1 MASLAHALLGIPAR
15 CALCRALN
23 PHLSPSRR
31 FPISSISRP
40 SSTTTTRARL
50 AARSRLNAVNNL
62 TTVHGASAPATVE
75 LPVTCYQLIGVP
87 DEAEKDE
94 VIKAVMDLKISEV
107 EEGYTESAI
116 ESRQDL
122 LRDVRDKL
130 IIEPEYAANS
140 DKSIRPNSALQ
151 IPWAWLAAALCL
163 LLEVGEVELV
173 LDIGQAA
180 VKHPE
185 AKPYIHD
192 ILLSIALAECA
203 TAKISFEQNKVS
215 QGFEA
220 ITRAQSHLRSK
231 KSFEKISLFSKIDR
245 AKTMCECLI
254 SSELMNLKLEE
265 AFTLFLLAEDNDAA
279 VVEKLQRLDGNKNK
293 LIQVLCKQGDLKLA
307 LQLFPHEPNP
317 SQQACELLILLCI
330 RHNSLSDGLDV
341 HRHLVDGGW
350 DQDPFLATKL
360 IEMYSELDSIEN
372 AREVFDKT
380 RKRTIYMWNALFR
393 ALTLA
398 GHGTE
403 VLNMYRQMNT
413 IGVLSDRFTYTYVLK
428 ACVVS
433 ECLSSLLQKGKE
445 IHGHI
450 LRHGYGAHVHVTTT
464 LLDMYA
470 RFGCVSNACRVFDQ
484 MQNRNVVS
492 WSAMIACYS
501 KNARPYEALELFRKM
516 ILEAPDLLPN
526 SVTMV
531 SVLQACAALAALE
544 QGKFIHGYILRR
556 GLDSTLPVMSSLVT
570 MYARCGKLELA
581 QQVFNKIKRKDVVS
595 WNSLISSYGIHG
607 YGKRAIQIFEDMI
620 NHGVSPSYISFVSVL
635 GACSH
640 EGLVEEGKAIFQSM
654 VKEHGLYP
662 SIEQYACMV
671 DLLGRANRLDE
682 AAKIIEDM
690 RIEPGA
696 QVWGAL
702 LGSCRIH
709 GNVELAERASKRLF
723 ELEPRNAGNYVLLAD
738 IYAEAKMWDEVKR
751 VKQLLE
757 AQELQKVPGRSW
769 IEVNKKMYSFD
780 SVDEFNPQ
788 MEQLHALLGELSIE
802 MKGRGYKPQTKV
814 VLYDLDEE
822 EKERIVLGHSEKLA
836 VAFGLINTRK
846 GEIIRIS
853 KNLRLCEDCH
863 YVTKFISK
871 FTNRE
876 ILVRDVNRFH
886 HFQNGVCSCGDYW

>member
-1 MASLAHALLGIPAR
+1 MLVI
-15 CALCRALN
+15 
-23 PHLSPSRR
+23 
-31 FPISSISRP
+31 
-40 SSTTTTRARL
+40 
-50 AARSRLNAVNNL
+50 
-62 TTVHGASAPATVE
+62 
-75 LPVTCYQLIGVP
+75 VTKYP
-87 DEAEKDE
+87 PK
-94 VIKAVMDLKISEV
+94 
-107 EEGYTESAI
+107 
-116 ESRQDL
+116 
-122 LRDVRDKL
+122 
-130 IIEPEYAANS
+130 
-140 DKSIRPNSALQ
+140 SALQ
-151 IPWAWLAAALCL
+151 SLGHGWQL
-163 LLEVGEVELV
+163 LFASFKRLGKVKLV
-173 LDIGQAA
+173 RDIGQATIQ
-180 VKHPE
+180 HPD

-192 ILLSIALAECA
+192 ILLSMVLAECA
-203 TAKISFEQNKVS
+203 TAKSDFEKNKVS

-220 ITRAQSHLRSK
+220 IARAQSLLRSK
-231 KSFEKISLFSKIDR
+231 KSLEKISLLSKIDKT
-245 AKTMCECLI
+245 KTMCECLI
-254 SSELMNLKLEE
+254 ASELTDLKLEE
-265 AFTLFLLAEDNDAA
+265 AFTLFLLGKGNEAA
-279 VVEKLQRLDGNKNK
+279 VVEKLQKLDGNKNQ
-293 LIQVLCKQGDLKLA
+293 LIQSLCKQGDLKLA
-307 LQLFPHEPNP
+307 LQIFPHEPNP
-317 SQQACELLILLCI
+317 SQQTCELLILSCI
-330 RHNSLSDGLDV
+330 RQDSLYDGLDV

-360 IEMYSELDSIEN
+360 IEMYSELDSIDN
-372 AREVFDKT
+372 ARKVFDKT
-380 RKRTIYMWNALFR
+380 HKRTIYMWNALFR
-393 ALTLA
+393 ALSLV

-403 VLNMYRQMNT
+403 VLDLYRQMNT
-413 IGVLSDRFTYTYVLK
+413 IGVSSDRFTYTYVLK

-433 ECLSSLLQKGKE
+433 ECLCSLLQKGKE

-470 RFGCVSNACRVFDQ
+470 RFGCVSYASSVFDQ

-492 WSAMIACYS
+492 WSAMIACYA
-501 KNARPYEALELFRKM
+501 KNGRPYEALELFRKM
-516 ILEAPDLLPN
+516 ILEAPDLFPN

-556 GLDSTLPVMSSLVT
+556 GLDSTLPVMSSLIT
-570 MYARCGKLELA
+570 MYARCGKLELG
-581 QQVFNKIKRKDVVS
+581 QQVFNMIKKKDVVS

-620 NHGVSPSYISFVSVL
+620 NHGVSPSHISFVSVL

-640 EGLVEEGKAIFQSM
+640 EGLVEEGKVIFKSM
-654 VKEHGLYP
+654 VREHGLYP

-682 AAKIIEDM
+682 AAKVIEDM

-709 GNVELAERASKRLF
+709 CNVELAERASKKLF

-751 VKQLLE
+751 VKKNLE
-757 AQELQKVPGRSW
+757 ARELQKVPGRSW
-769 IEVNKKMYSFD
+769 IEVKRKIYSFD

-788 MEQLHALLGELSIE
+788 LEQLHALLGEMSIE
-802 MKGRGYKPQTKV
+802 MKERGYKPQTRV

-822 EKERIVLGHSEKLA
+822 EKERIILGHSEKLA
-836 VAFGLINTRK
+836 VAFGLINTK
-846 GEIIRIS
+846 NGETIRIS

-886 HFQNGVCSCGDYW
+886 HFRDGVCSCGDYW